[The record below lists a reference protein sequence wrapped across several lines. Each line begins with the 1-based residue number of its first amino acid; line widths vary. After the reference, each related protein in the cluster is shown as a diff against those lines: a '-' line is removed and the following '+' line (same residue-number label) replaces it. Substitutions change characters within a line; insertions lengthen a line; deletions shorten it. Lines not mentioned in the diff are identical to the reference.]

1 MDGHFFLSLCP
12 LRPINP
18 TEKIKKAS
26 PESVRLPRL
35 IRSGL
40 ISPGLGRGFPRSWK
54 GFPQVLEGVSPG
66 LGRGFPR
73 SWEAPSSFNG
83 LSLNH
88 KCFVAF
94 SDRRLCPGE
103 GMSTARWMR
112 RDSIGI

>member
-1 MDGHFFLSLCP
+1 MDGHFFLSLYP

-40 ISPGLGRGFPRSWK
+40 ISPGLGRGFPRSW
-54 GFPQVLEGVSPG
+54 
-66 LGRGFPR
+66 
-73 SWEAPSSFNG
+73 EAPSSFNG

-94 SDRRLCPGE
+94 SDRRFCPG
-103 GMSTARWMR
+103 GVCR
-112 RDSIGI
+112 RQDG